1 MQPAFNSMTEFVQMG
16 GAHAPFVWSAWGI
29 SLLCLLLLV
38 WHARATRRQFFRE
51 ESARQRRLQ
60 SRTERPLAAQFES
73 SESQS
78 SSQ

>member
-1 MQPAFNSMTEFVQMG
+1 MQPAFQTLSEFIHMG

-51 ESARQRRLQ
+51 EASRQRRLQ
-60 SRTERPLAAQFES
+60 AQATA
-73 SESQS
+73 SESRPPS
-78 SSQ
+78 P

>member
-1 MQPAFNSMTEFVQMG
+1 MQPAFQTFSEFMHMG

-38 WHARATRRQFFRE
+38 WHARAARRQFFRE

-60 SRTERPLAAQFES
+60 AQVSAASVAKSPS
-73 SESQS
+73 SF
-78 SSQ
+78 